1 MSLNPK
7 QIKFV
12 QEYLIDM
19 NATAAAKRAGY
30 SEKTAYSQGQRL
42 LKKDEIKEELE
53 KARQRHEIQTDI
65 SKKKILEKLW
75 MIVENNEEDME
86 AFALKGIEII
96 NKMLGYNEPDKIEQ
110 TIREEPPL
118 FSDEDI
124 ED

>member
-96 NKMLGYNEPDKIEQ
+96 N
-110 TIREEPPL
+110 
-118 FSDEDI
+118 
-124 ED
+124 